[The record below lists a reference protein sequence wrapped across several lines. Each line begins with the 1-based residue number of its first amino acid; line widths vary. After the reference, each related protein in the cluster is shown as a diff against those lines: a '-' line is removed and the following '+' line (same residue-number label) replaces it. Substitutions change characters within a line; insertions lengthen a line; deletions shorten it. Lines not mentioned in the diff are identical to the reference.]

1 MAGENRSQVERA
13 VSPTNVKLSGSF
25 SRDASNEGTN
35 GGGGGGGGGSGGGG
49 SGGGGGGGE
58 DGYSDVKHQEK
69 SSEHQLSIHQKAA
82 GVESAGGV
90 SLSPGGGPTSPSNA
104 HAAGPESKPPP
115 GKLPKQMNA
124 DSCGT
129 HTMQRQVDMQPAV
142 HQKHFSMDTSG
153 FHMKQMGGGDSM
165 AAHPKHAAAGS
176 LDSGVLHQ
184 KHMSVDTTGIV
195 HHQKHMSV
203 DATAIAAVHHQKQ
216 ASADGGSQQMQG
228 VADGEGAVAKQSKQ
242 LSMDSASALLAKQ
255 NTNDVEYVRQSSAD
269 APTPSVTLASPFHSP
284 KLSRRAPIPILINS
298 GGGFEVEQRSPLVSR
313 QTTLVRAHSTQA
325 LDKSQ
330 QSENKGVKHRSYTF
344 TGDTKEIVLAVPAD
358 DSTLISEGNVD
369 DMLVSSEEDSLL
381 VVTSSPFISI
391 PPTPE
396 GGGGGLETH
405 VAPGSNQMGV
415 WPEHGGS
422 GSATPVRPFSVRT
435 SSAGLKK
442 DVSDGSISSRIR
454 PRSMI
459 ETSCGALYHSR
470 EMKAT
475 PPDAL
480 AQLFWTSCSLLESDY
495 EDEFS
500 LALKLFSKVKG
511 GCG

>member
-35 GGGGGGGGGSGGGG
+35 GGGGSGGGGSGGG
-49 SGGGGGGGE
+49 GGGGGGGE

-129 HTMQRQVDMQPAV
+129 HTMQRQVDMPPAV